1 MILLIFVVFF
11 TVIFAFLPTVSDKF
25 FLLSE
30 TAFTFASPVCT
41 TVISFKDVHTG
52 KFEEIMLIR
61 NDNDLWAFK
70 NKYGLE
76 GEIEKEY

>member
-1 MILLIFVVFF
+1 MKLQDFC
-11 TVIFAFLPTVSDKF
+11 DM
-25 FLLSE
+25 
-30 TAFTFASPVCT
+30 
-41 TVISFKDVHTG
+41 G